1 MRKLF
6 TLVCFI
12 ILPLMLSLSLNAQ
25 IVGEGGWRIGEKQIR
40 ISASNSEHVRNLYNL
55 KLNFDFNGPA
65 YDYLIGYVTPSE
77 LAKIENLG
85 IPYVVEIEDLNKHD
99 ENIWE
104 RLDAYH
110 TYQEI
115 IDLADSLET
124 NFPGICKKYIFGY
137 SIQNRQCAA
146 LKISDNV
153 EIDEPEAEV
162 LFDGGIHGNEIGG
175 PENIIR
181 FARDLCIEYGTDP
194 TITNLVNNREIW
206 LYLMVNP
213 DGRYYDTRYNNNGV
227 DLNRDWAYMWDA
239 WGGSTGPCS
248 QVESKA
254 LRECMYNNQFV
265 VHTTYHSG
273 TEFIS
278 CPWSYRPDQ
287 PLDWDQIYQLAGVYS
302 SVSGYSNLEY
312 GQGNSGMYPINGS
325 TKDGNYGMM
334 SSISWS
340 MEISYSK
347 HPPTSQ
353 IMMYYNWNYPSMI
366 AMIEY
371 AGYGLEGTITDAVT
385 GNPITA
391 AVFVN
396 DYYPAYTDPTAGD
409 YHKYVIPGTYS
420 ITIVAN
426 GYQSQTI
433 NNVVVTSNSSAITNF
448 QLQPGGGHFVY
459 KFSASQIPDN
469 NELDEG
475 LTPAVLGS
483 PDNINYSIGKNGW
496 CVLDMQN
503 PIIDGAG
510 YDLIVYEGDSS
521 PEGYNCY
528 AGETIDGPWQ
538 LLGTGTGTTQFDLAA
553 SGLTEAQY
561 LRILDDGDG
570 TAIAPNAGFDLD
582 AIETLSIIPVE
593 LISFTAEN
601 VIDEVILKWQTA
613 TETNN
618 MGFEIERS
626 KVKSEMT
633 NENDWDN
640 VGFVDGNG
648 TTTEITRYSFRDKIE
663 KPGTYKYR
671 LMQIDF
677 DGTFNYSPEIEVD
690 INGPTDFS
698 LFQNYP
704 NPFNPSTNIKFALP
718 EKANL
723 IIAVY
728 NSLGEKV
735 ANVFNSEIEEGY
747 HQIEFDASSLPS
759 GVYFYRFESEQFV
772 SVKKMLLIK

>member
-1 MRKLF
+1 MRTLL
-6 TLVCFI
+6 TLVYFI
-12 ILPLMLSLSLNAQ
+12 IFSLLLCSPINAQ
-25 IVGEGGWRIGEKQIR
+25 SIGKGGWRIGEKQIR
-40 ISASNSEHVRNLYNL
+40 ISSGNPKHFRSLYNL
-55 KLNFDFNGPA
+55 KLNLDFKGPS
-65 YDYLIGYVTPSE
+65 YDHIIAYVTPSE
-77 LAKIENLG
+77 LVKIESLG
-85 IPYVVEIEDLNKHD
+85 ISYVVEVEDLNKYN

-104 RLDAYH
+104 MLDAYH

-153 EIDEPEAEV
+153 EVDEPEAEV
-162 LFDGGIHGNEIGG
+162 MFDGGIHGDEIGG
-175 PENIIR
+175 SENIIR
-181 FARDLCIEYGTDP
+181 FARDLCLQYGTDP
-194 TITNLVNNREIW
+194 TITDLVNSREIW

-213 DGRYYDTRYNNNGV
+213 DGRFHDTRYNINGV
-227 DLNRDWAYMWDA
+227 DLNRDWAYMWDG

-273 TEFIS
+273 TEYIS

-287 PLDWDQIYQLAGVYS
+287 PLDWNHIIQLAGYYS
-302 SVSGYSNLEY
+302 SVSGYANLEY
-312 GQGNSGMYPINGS
+312 GQGYNGMYAINGS
-325 TKDGNYGMM
+325 TKDSNYGMM
-334 SSISWS
+334 GSVAWT
-340 MEISYSK
+340 MEISNSK

-353 IMMYYNWNYPSMI
+353 IMMYYNWNYPSMV

-371 AGYGLEGTITDAVT
+371 AGYGLEGIVTDAVT
-385 GNPITA
+385 GDPITA

-396 DYYPAYTDPTAGD
+396 DYYPAYSDPTAGD
-409 YHKYVIPGTYS
+409 YHKYVLPGTYS
-420 ITIVAN
+420 ITVVAN

-433 NNVVVTSNSSAITNF
+433 NNVIVTSNSSAITNF

-459 KFSASQIPDN
+459 KFSASQIPGN
-469 NELDEG
+469 NHLDEG
-475 LTPAVLGS
+475 LTPAVLGP
-483 PDNINYSIGKNGW
+483 PDDINYSIGKNGW

-503 PIIDGAG
+503 PIMDEAG

-538 LLGTGTGTTQFDLAA
+538 LLGAGNGTTQFDLAS
-553 SGLTEAQY
+553 SGLAEAQY
-561 LRILDDGDG
+561 IKIQDDGDG
-570 TAIAPNAGFDLD
+570 IANAPNAGFDLD

-601 VIDEVILKWQTA
+601 IMNEVILKWQTI

-626 KVKSEMT
+626 KVKSEML
-633 NENDWDN
+633 NENDWDK
-640 VGFVDGNG
+640 VGFVEGNG
-648 TTTEITRYSFRDKIE
+648 TITEITRYSFTDKIE
-663 KPGTYKYR
+663 NPGAYLYR
-671 LMQIDF
+671 LKQIDF

-690 INGPTDFS
+690 VNGPTEFS